1 MVICLNNKNMRMKQV
16 ELTFLRSE
24 LLYDIKNNAYVEGDL
39 IPSDGE
45 HNRHQTLDVCEEG
58 NVDIATR
65 TLNLAYT
72 ECVDMLYPFT
82 KKEVECG
89 TTKDDVLKEPF
100 DYVIGMKVPEEF
112 SQSTLDYLE
121 NLVHDY
127 LVIRVLANRLGI
139 TNPGRRPYWQER
151 LEDVKDKIEACKNL
165 RTGRVRRTL
174 SPW

>member
-1 MVICLNNKNMRMKQV
+1 MSVCLNNKRKLTKYV

-45 HNRHQTLDVCEEG
+45 HNRHQTFDVGEDG

-82 KKEVECG
+82 KKDVECG
-89 TTKDDVLKEPF
+89 TTKDNVLKEPF
-100 DYVIGMKVPEEF
+100 DYVIEMHVPEGF
-112 SQSTLDYLE
+112 SQTTVDYLE
-121 NLVHDY
+121 NLIHDY
-127 LVIRVLANRLGI
+127 LVIRVLIDWLGM
-139 TNPGRRPYWQER
+139 THPDRKAHWQEKLLSVR
-151 LEDVKDKIEACKNL
+151 DKIEACKNL
-165 RTGRVRRTL
+165 RTGRLRRTL